1 MSDAPSGENF
11 YLRHD
16 RYWVAP
22 DEQADYPVR
31 QGDLFADI
39 EVAGERWPAALLIHP
54 TCELAKVSVG
64 RVQVARVQLLDEL
77 GEVGQRA
84 RVVAGLSV
92 ETNGVRIQFAHTF
105 FIAPAEHGG
114 LAEPMFANL
123 REIALI
129 DRALFS
135 QDRRAAAMTHN
146 ARVTLIRRY
155 LYFRFRM
162 LTSFQ
167 EVRALEA
174 ARIRAD
180 PAFAGP
186 RPDWAGAADS

>member
-22 DEQADYPVR
+22 GEQADYPVR

-39 EVAGERWPAALLIHP
+39 EVAGERWPAALLLHP
-54 TCELAKVSVG
+54 TCELSKPSVD

-77 GEVGQRA
+77 RDRGQRA

-92 ETNGVRIQFAHTF
+92 ESDGVRVQFAHTF
-105 FIAPAEHGG
+105 FVAPADHGG

-123 REIALI
+123 RDIALI
-129 DRALFS
+129 GRERFS
-135 QDRRAAAMTHN
+135 PDRRAAVMTHN

-155 LYFRFRM
+155 LYFRFRV
-162 LTSFQ
+162 LTSFE

-186 RPDWAGAADS
+186 RPDWAGEPDP